1 MKKYK
6 KIAYI
11 SLIILI
17 LLSGFFVYKVI
28 GKNNSNEDIKSKSLS
43 ELKFLESKFLG
54 LFNQMNNISFEN
66 YKISSTEVKQKETG
80 EQNSNSSKSSNS
92 SGGQGESGGDSG
104 GSDNSQSS
112 GESSSGSSDSSNEQ
126 NRQYKLEEIGILTKD
141 TEINWDYIKN
151 EVENI
156 YTFLYPMTL
165 DLYQTRTN
173 QDDIVNFNKEFDKL
187 TKAVKDENKEE
198 TLKELSTLYEY
209 YPKFVEN
216 CTDEQK
222 EKIVIKTKNH
232 IFKAYSILDNEDWN
246 AISENVNNGIQEF
259 TKLVTSIT
267 AEQKDN
273 QYNINKAYIIINE
286 LQNAVAL
293 KDKEVFLIK
302 YKNLLEELQNI

>member
-11 SLIILI
+11 SLIVLI
-17 LLSGFFVYKVI
+17 LLSGFFIYKVL
-28 GKNNSNEDIKSKSLS
+28 GKNDSNEDIKSKSLA
-43 ELKFLESKFLG
+43 EIKFLEGKFLG
-54 LFNQMNNISFEN
+54 LFNQMNNISFDN
-66 YKISSTEVKQKETG
+66 YKISSSEIPKEKQSSNLSSSSNDSQSQNSSGGSSGDSGSSQGSTESSNG
-80 EQNSNSSKSSNS
+80 NSNSSK
-92 SGGQGESGGDSG
+92 
-104 GSDNSQSS
+104 
-112 GESSSGSSDSSNEQ
+112 EQ
-126 NRQYKLEEIGILTKD
+126 NKQYKLEEVGILTKNS
-141 TEINWDYIKN
+141 EINWDYIKN

-173 QDDIVNFNKEFDKL
+173 QDDIINFNKEFDKL
-187 TKAVKDENKEE
+187 TKAVKEEKKEE
-198 TLKELSTLYEY
+198 TLKELSILYDY

-216 CTDEQK
+216 CTNEQK
-222 EKIVIKTKNH
+222 EKIIVKTKSY
-232 IFKAYSILDNEDWN
+232 IFKAYSILDSEDWN
-246 AISENVNNGIQEF
+246 SISENVNNGIQEF

-267 AEQKDN
+267 GEQKEN

-286 LQNAVAL
+286 LQNAVLL

>member
-1 MKKYK
+1 LKKYR

-11 SLIILI
+11 ALIILV
-17 LLSGFFVYKVI
+17 LLSGFFIYKVL
-28 GKNNSNEDIKSKSLS
+28 GKNDTSEDIKSKSLA
-43 ELKFLESKFLG
+43 EIKFLEGKFLG

-66 YKISSTEVKQKETG
+66 YKISSIEVPQKETK
-80 EQNSNSSKSSNS
+80 EQGSNSSKSSNN
-92 SGGQGESGGDSG
+92 GQSDGENN
-104 GSDNSQSS
+104 DN
-112 GESSSGSSDSSNEQ
+112 SGSSQGSGSSSSENSNSSKEQ
-126 NRQYKLEEIGILTKD
+126 NKQYKLEEVGILTKD
-141 TEINWDYIKN
+141 SEVDWNYIKN
-151 EVENI
+151 EVEDI

-187 TKAVKDENKEE
+187 TKAVKEENKEE
-198 TLKELSTLYEY
+198 TLKELSILYGY
-209 YPKFVEN
+209 YPKFVDN
-216 CTDEQK
+216 CTEEQK
-222 EKIVIKTKNH
+222 EKILIRTKNY
-232 IFKAYSILDNEDWN
+232 IFKAYSILDSEDWN
-246 AISENVNNGIQEF
+246 AISENVNNGIQEI

-267 AEQKDN
+267 SEQKDN